1 MDYFILLNDIQQG
14 PYTIDELRRRGI
26 DQGTLVWCDGMEQWA
41 PAWQVDELRQLFFDD
56 GAPQAEPPVVAPPAW
71 QGAHAAREAMCVD
84 VPQQVERPRPTE
96 ADDRGGRRD
105 DRRRP
110 SHTGLWAFLAL
121 TAVALFV
128 LALTNPGV
136 AEHRRAIYGS
146 VDRVADRV
154 SDIGDPTV
162 RGIVEAVTGISGG
175 MVRQLAYSLLDESLE
190 YHNYVFFSTTTIRG
204 DRPGSET
211 RTSVGVL
218 GHVKAMS
225 LTGVVPALMKRY
237 MGGAWGVDGFDN
249 GTMEQTVTTVDA
261 DGNATTETTRTTR
274 RNGMTVDSLS
284 KRVTNR
290 IADEVARRV
299 KSEVRLQAD
308 SATASGVDDIVNDVL
323 RFVKGL

>member
-26 DQGTLVWCDGMEQWA
+26 DQGTLVWCEGMEQWA

-56 GAPQAEPPVVAPPAW
+56 GTPQAC
-71 QGAHAAREAMCVD
+71 GD
-84 VPQQVERPRPTE
+84 
-96 ADDRGGRRD
+96 GGDGGSR

-110 SHTGLWAFLAL
+110 SHTGLWAFLAV

-136 AEHRRAIYGS
+136 AEHRRAICGS

-218 GHVKAMS
+218 GHVKPMS

-299 KSEVRLQAD
+299 KSEVRQQAD

>member
-26 DQGTLVWCDGMEQWA
+26 DQGTLVWCEGMEQWA

-56 GAPQAEPPVVAPPAW
+56 GTPQAVPPAMASAAW
-71 QGAHAAREAMCVD
+71 QGSPAERQERHTD
-84 VPQQVERPRPTE
+84 VPPQAAAPRQ
-96 ADDRGGRRD
+96 ACGDGGDGGSR

-110 SHTGLWAFLAL
+110 SHTGLWAFLAV

-136 AEHRRAIYGS
+136 AEHRRAICGS

-218 GHVKAMS
+218 GHVKPMS

-299 KSEVRLQAD
+299 KSEVRQQAD